1 MILTKEVEVY
11 VNNKNIMYFR
21 SNGLDVNYGHKSMIP
36 VNLLPK
42 YSKHRILV
50 LCENCNSENELSM
63 QKYSKNIERGGIYT
77 CKGCNNITYK
87 KSMIEKYGVDNSAKF
102 ETSVSKRKKTCL
114 EKYGSEYTVTSKHCI
129 EKSKNTIIERYGVH
143 YMKLDEF
150 KFKGTDKSKDTKIKN
165 GFVISD
171 ENISEWEKY
180 RRDVRKLTERNRVE
194 LFKIWDGYD
203 YYDSEYIKDNF
214 NFKHTHQMYPTLD
227 HKISIIHGFKN
238 GLKIEE
244 ISDISNLCIT
254 KKMNNSSKS
263 FRTEEEYAIK
273 NL

>member
-1 MILTKEVEVY
+1 MILTKEVEVN
-11 VNNKNIMYFR
+11 VNNKNIIYFK
-21 SNGLDVNYGHKSMIP
+21 SKGLNVNYGTKSMIP
-36 VNLLPK
+36 VNFLPK

-87 KSMIEKYGVDNSAKF
+87 NSMIDKYGVDNPGKCD
-102 ETSVSKRKKTCL
+102 TSISKRKLTCL
-114 EKYGSEYTVTSKHCI
+114 EKYGSEYSVNSEHCI
-129 EKSKNTIIERYGVH
+129 EKSKNTIMERYGVH

-150 KFKGTDKSKDTKIKN
+150 KFKGTDKSNATKIKN
-165 GFVISD
+165 GFVIPD
-171 ENISEWEKY
+171 ENISEWKKY
-180 RRDVRKLTERNRVE
+180 RKNVRKLTERNRVE
-194 LFKIWDGYD
+194 LFKIWNGYD
-203 YYDSEYIKDNF
+203 YYDNEYIKDNF
-214 NFKHTHQMYPTLD
+214 HFEHTHQMFPTLD